1 MMDMSQQETPAAHYR
16 ETLPPD
22 SFDAQSIATDLEQR
36 LQDFVRERPVA
47 AVFAAL
53 GIGYVVAR
61 MFSRR

>member
-1 MMDMSQQETPAAHYR
+1 MDMTQQETPTPQYR
-16 ETLPPD
+16 ETVPPD
-22 SFDAQSIATDLEQR
+22 SLAPQSIATDLEQR
-36 LQDFVRERPVA
+36 LQEFVRERPVT